1 MASGS
6 QKRFKETA
14 VCSPRLPKEQLQ
26 ELPLPTLRVG
36 EHHQPSGLVGAKAE
50 MSQIGLLKSLN
61 LQPTL
66 KIPAPR
72 NFTNSNN
79 IKGKFAMTTTLTE
92 TRAQKKLVSTP
103 SWFQVLTKR

>member
-1 MASGS
+1 MQPQASEGAAARAPPAHLES
-6 QKRFKETA
+6 GRA
-14 VCSPRLPKEQLQ
+14 
-26 ELPLPTLRVG
+26 

-66 KIPAPR
+66 KIPAPK